1 MGCRPHPFGCNFIIV
16 VIIFIN
22 IIVQI
27 TLFSQRV
34 GFHLPPFGQLLS
46 GVVIVIIVY
55 IIIVIITSFNHDI
68 HCDHP
73 NRHTDHRLVRREYW
87 VALQLPENHL
97 FCFHQKSFDRNICT
111 RFIFWLKIHQILQYR
126 VEQATCTVDRAK

>member
-1 MGCRPHPFGCNFIIV
+1 MEDLDNHRRPLGGSLSRVDCRPHPFVCNFINV
-16 VIIFIN
+16 VFVIIFIN

-87 VALQLPENHL
+87 VALQLPEKNIICSVFTKKL
-97 FCFHQKSFDRNICT
+97 SIETFAPDFSFG
-111 RFIFWLKIHQILQYR
+111 
-126 VEQATCTVDRAK
+126 